1 MASLTDLQT
10 ASLEVDLLQ
19 GMNIGKPAPPS
30 ATRDALYAHID
41 IIWELLEHKYIPGP
55 PSPNTLRE
63 FNTHFLD
70 VFEIQHAANNT
81 LAPSLIPLNQVTA
94 LKSLQY
100 GQKKIDPGVIHLD
113 GFFVDYT
120 QATLARLGL
129 RVWAPKL
136 EDSPLSLYNEA
147 CRQVALKTFSQ
158 AASTFAYAYLKIND
172 EYTKDVELLIPAYN
186 HYVHHLQRKRY
197 EKEKKE
203 ESLGKQKASSYC
215 PHKETSK
222 YQKLI
227 LQVNDKLA
235 NEVELIYQLRD
246 SRVKFASD
254 HKLPQRY
261 RRIVSDINSHSDDEY
276 DPQRDVYVV
285 KKLNYRSA
293 NATKFF
299 RRLDKLMLEDDQV
312 NNRKPRRKR
321 LFMKTGPA
329 SIFRKAPRGHP
340 LDFYDPNWFNKRA
353 AQLRTKDVNTQQV
366 VFLPDASKSLIR
378 RNAPLENL
386 TDKEFSDQFFTQ
398 LTAPYDLTHVIKD
411 PAEDDNDS
419 EEDNGNS
426 EEYID
431 DLEEDND
438 DLEEDNDDSE
448 EDNDEHFEDADTI
461 HPTEDLS

>member
-1 MASLTDLQT
+1 MQT
-10 ASLEVDLLQ
+10 
-19 GMNIGKPAPPS
+19 G
-30 ATRDALYAHID
+30 
-41 IIWELLEHKYIPGP
+41 
-55 PSPNTLRE
+55 
-63 FNTHFLD
+63 
-70 VFEIQHAANNT
+70 
-81 LAPSLIPLNQVTA
+81 
-94 LKSLQY
+94 
-100 GQKKIDPGVIHLD
+100 
-113 GFFVDYT
+113 
-120 QATLARLGL
+120 
-129 RVWAPKL
+129 
-136 EDSPLSLYNEA
+136 
-147 CRQVALKTFSQ
+147 ALKTFSQ

-197 EKEKKE
+197 EKEKKKKAW
-203 ESLGKQKASSYC
+203 ESKRR
-215 PHKETSK
+215 
-222 YQKLI
+222 
-227 LQVNDKLA
+227 QVIVRTRK
-235 NEVELIYQLRD
+235 QLRD

-340 LDFYDPNWFNKRA
+340 LDFYDPIGSTNARPNSGPRMSTLNK
-353 AQLRTKDVNTQQV
+353 
-366 VFLPDASKSLIR
+366 
-378 RNAPLENL
+378 
-386 TDKEFSDQFFTQ
+386 
-398 LTAPYDLTHVIKD
+398 

-438 DLEEDNDDSE
+438 DSEEDNDDSE
-448 EDNDEHFEDADTI
+448 EDNERT
-461 HPTEDLS
+461 L

>member
-30 ATRDALYAHID
+30 ATRISSGNFWSTSTSPSTFPKHFERIQYSFFGCIRDPTRSQQY
-41 IIWELLEHKYIPGP
+41 
-55 PSPNTLRE
+55 PSPF
-63 FNTHFLD
+63 FNPTQSSHCPQIPTVWSKEDRSGRHSSGWIFCRLYSGD
-70 VFEIQHAANNT
+70 SCSSWTE
-81 LAPSLIPLNQVTA
+81 SL
-94 LKSLQY
+94 
-100 GQKKIDPGVIHLD
+100 G
-113 GFFVDYT
+113 
-120 QATLARLGL
+120 
-129 RVWAPKL
+129 PKL

-186 HYVHHLQRKRY
+186 HYVHHL
-197 EKEKKE
+197 KEKDMKRKKKKKAW
-203 ESLGKQKASSYC
+203 ESKGVKFVRTRK
-215 PHKETSK
+215 
-222 YQKLI
+222 
-227 LQVNDKLA
+227 
-235 NEVELIYQLRD
+235 QLRD

-261 RRIVSDINSHSDDEY
+261 RRIVSDINSHT
-276 DPQRDVYVV
+276 
-285 KKLNYRSA
+285 

-329 SIFRKAPRGHP
+329 PSSERLQEDI
-340 LDFYDPNWFNKRA
+340 L
-353 AQLRTKDVNTQQV
+353 LTSMI
-366 VFLPDASKSLIR
+366 LIDASKSLIR

-438 DLEEDNDDSE
+438 DSEEDNDDSE

-461 HPTEDLS
+461 HPLKIYPDRIPFFWNRHAATFICLHRFNIWTLLLLARMVITGNADNNRHTVTIITGSTPDAWGALNQSLPLLSVV